1 MIGQPVYHHDHPSKK
16 IHVNKIENRITFKIK
31 TGYYYL
37 GLLTPETIELLGST
51 ENKIIKDKN
60 GEKVPHLE
68 IAEVVLVYC
77 SIFNNYY
84 QQASRVLY
92 ILVPKKPLGVLSEIS
107 PTNIFLK
114 TFNSELQVIEVWFRD
129 QNSQSLVIEE
139 RINLTRVNK

>member
-1 MIGQPVYHHDHPSKK
+1 MFGQPVYHHGHPSKR

-77 SIFNNYY
+77 SIVNNYY
-84 QQASRVLY
+84 QQDSRVLY
-92 ILVPKKPLGVLSEIS
+92 TLFPNKPLGILS
-107 PTNIFLK
+107 
-114 TFNSELQVIEVWFRD
+114 D
-129 QNSQSLVIEE
+129 H
-139 RINLTRVNK
+139 